1 MSHKSM
7 LAIALLL
14 LLQIPLAFAAETFD
28 TDHLKTLFNNY
39 QRQQAYDYAR
49 QYLAQMEGDPYF
61 DYMYGVSAIDAGHAS
76 QGVFALE
83 RVLLAYPDDH
93 VARLELARGYFILEE
108 YPRAR
113 QEFEKVL
120 ALNPPK
126 AVQET
131 TQNFLDQIRLKE
143 ARYRTTSSG
152 YVALGYGSDTNV
164 NSGVDQDKLT
174 VITSLDANSL
184 GQDDSFSNLSG
195 AWQITVPFAPGWM
208 FNTGINADIRKN
220 SQLSQFDTLTGTLQ
234 LGVSRLFKD
243 SQYKGTLLYQDFN
256 LDGDKYRSLAGLNLD
271 WIYAITQKS
280 RLTTN
285 LQYVLLDYPDQDSRN
300 SSLASLSLSYSYS
313 FSGSL
318 SPYVFLSA
326 NIGQETPDDDSQGA
340 KSNTD
345 RSITGLRTGI
355 NLTFTPRLAFQTSV
369 GLQKSEYGAEQTFPA
384 FFGITRSDDFV
395 TADMAL
401 LWLFS
406 KDWRL
411 DTRAS
416 YIKNDS
422 NVELYNY
429 DRTQVSLSVNYA
441 F

>member
-1 MSHKSM
+1 MSYKKM
-7 LAIALLL
+7 LVIALLL
-14 LLQIPLAFAAETFD
+14 LQAPFTFAAD
-28 TDHLKTLFNNY
+28 AYNADHMKTLFNNY
-39 QRQQAYDYAR
+39 QRQKAYDYAR
-49 QYLAQMEGDPYF
+49 QYLADMEGDPYF
-61 DYMYGVSAIDAGHAS
+61 DYLYGVSAIDAGHAS

-120 ALNPPK
+120 AVNPPES
-126 AVQET
+126 VQET
-131 TQNFLDQIRLKE
+131 TRNFLDQIRLKE

-152 YVALGYGSDTNV
+152 YVALGYGTDSNV

-174 VITSLDANSL
+174 VITTLDSDSL
-184 GQDDSFSNLSG
+184 GQDDTFSNLSG

-208 FNTGINADIRKN
+208 FNSGINADLRKN

-234 LGVSRLFKD
+234 VGVSRLFKD

-256 LDGDKYRSLAGLNLD
+256 LDGDQYRSLAGLNLD
-271 WIYAITQKS
+271 WIWSFTQKS

-300 SSLASLSLSYSYS
+300 SSLASLSLNYSYS

-318 SPYVFLSA
+318 SPYVFFGV
-326 NIGQETPDDDSQGA
+326 NVGQETPDDTSQGA

-345 RSITGLRTGI
+345 RSITGARTGI

-369 GLQKSEYGAEQTFPA
+369 GLQKSEYGAAQTFPA

-401 LWLFS
+401 LWLFY

-411 DTRAS
+411 DLRAS
-416 YIKNDS
+416 TIKNDS

-429 DRTQVSLSVNYA
+429 DRTQVSLGVNYA